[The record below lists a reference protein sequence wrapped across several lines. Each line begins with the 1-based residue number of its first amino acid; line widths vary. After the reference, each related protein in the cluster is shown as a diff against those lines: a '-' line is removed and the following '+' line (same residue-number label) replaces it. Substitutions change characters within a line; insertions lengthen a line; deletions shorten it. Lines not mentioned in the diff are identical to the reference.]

1 MDWKESLQ
9 KQTMPDMVK
18 KIPQVEKNPQEELP
32 EKDKQ
37 ENVNYLYRPIKKD
50 EQVNVTYKDAPL
62 YVGQS
67 EALIASEFNPVDSLQ
82 DNMFIMDD
90 RISRLEIK
98 NDEIITLNE
107 QIETLK
113 ADLEEMRGMFFHALT
128 RIDLL
133 EGQNL

>member
-18 KIPQVEKNPQEELP
+18 KIPQVENFPQEELP

-37 ENVNYLYRPIKKD
+37 ENVNYLYRPIEKD
-50 EQVNVTYKDAPL
+50 KEVNVTYKDTPL
-62 YVGQS
+62 YVGKS
-67 EALIASEFNPVDSLQ
+67 EALIAPSFNPVDSLQ
-82 DNMFIMDD
+82 NDMFAIDD

-98 NDEIITLNE
+98 NDEITTLNE

-113 ADLEEMRGMFFHALT
+113 EDLEEMRGMFFHALT

-133 EGQNL
+133 ESKEV